1 MRLSSRVGE
10 VLRPSRSQNRE
21 SQKASAQERIDPD
34 NADLHRFVI
43 RSVKE
48 WVAALG
54 EKPAGVPVWRF
65 PLRAFEIAADMADAE
80 SEPDTTPMSAELYLE
95 LLAYT
100 PIRLRS
106 CDGIEFTTCAAQW
119 ASDTGQTLLEVIGDF
134 ENEHNNGE
142 LRWEQMDG
150 DGVHV
155 FATIGS
161 SQP

>member
-1 MRLSSRVGE
+1 MRLGSRVGE
-10 VLRPSRSQNRE
+10 ILRPSRSQDRGL
-21 SQKASAQERIDPD
+21 QKAQERIGPD
-34 NADLHRFVI
+34 DGDLHRFVI
-43 RSVKE
+43 RSLKE

-54 EKPAGVPVWRF
+54 EQPAGVPVWRF
-65 PLRAFEIAADMADAE
+65 PLRAFEIAVDMAGVE
-80 SEPDTTPMSAELYLE
+80 PEPDATPISAELCLE

-106 CDGIEFTTCAAQW
+106 CDGVEITTCAAQW

-155 FATIGS
+155 SATIRS